1 MKKQALSIF
10 KIFLIIVTLIV
21 HDWAIIDEFRGVYLA
36 LPVIEN
42 NTNHIEFQGNSINN
56 GCLKTHL
63 GFLEVKPYANRGI
76 SSQTT
81 PQMLVL

>member
-42 NTNHIEFQGNSINN
+42 NTNHIEFKEILSPMVV
-56 GCLKTHL
+56 LKRIPD
-63 GFLEVKPYANRGI
+63 F
-76 SSQTT
+76 
-81 PQMLVL
+81 

>member
-21 HDWAIIDEFRGVYLA
+21 HDWAIIDEFRAVYLA

-42 NTNHIEFQGNSINN
+42 NTNHIEFQGNSITN
-56 GCLKTHL
+56 GCLKTHP
-63 GFLEVKPYANRGI
+63 GFLEKPYLKRRI